1 MLILVHHYHY
11 EHDHDHDHVDH
22 VDHVDHDHDH
32 ADHDHDHADHDHVDH
47 NHDHVDHNHV
57 DHVDHDHDHVNH
69 GQVKCRATAGNGLY
83 TSDTIVEAPV
93 RCKTLIRAKIW
104 WLQNFHPQFQYQK
117 PLPMDKM
124 FMLANIKLDAYF

>member
-1 MLILVHHYHY
+1 M
-11 EHDHDHDHVDH
+11 
-22 VDHVDHDHDH
+22 
-32 ADHDHDHADHDHVDH
+32 
-47 NHDHVDHNHV
+47 
-57 DHVDHDHDHVNH
+57 
-69 GQVKCRATAGNGLY
+69 KCRATAGNGLY

-93 RCKTLIRAKIW
+93 RCKFLILEMFSKIYIQDIYTSDTIVEAPVRCKTLIRAMFS

>member
-32 ADHDHDHADHDHVDH
+32 ADHDHDHADHDH
-47 NHDHVDHNHV
+47 N
-57 DHVDHDHDHVNH
+57 HVDHDHDHVNH

-93 RCKTLIRAKIW
+93 RCNNSQI
-104 WLQNFHPQFQYQK
+104 
-117 PLPMDKM
+117 
-124 FMLANIKLDAYF
+124 FMLAQSQKHLPMVGGPKCIFRSVPGLRIF